1 MNLPIIRNEKYNKN
15 PEAYTNSDDHN
26 DLTKIKGI
34 ELE

>member
-1 MNLPIIRNEKYNKN
+1 MRNIIKTRELTQIRMIN
-15 PEAYTNSDDHN
+15 H

>member
-1 MNLPIIRNEKYNKN
+1 MRNIIKTR
-15 PEAYTNSDDHN
+15 EAYTNSDDHN

>member
-1 MNLPIIRNEKYNKN
+1 MRNEKYNKN
-15 PEAYTNSDDHN
+15 PEAYTNTDDHN